1 MHNQIPEGSMMSK
14 LSTFAMVA
22 IVALGAAAC
31 GGDSPTGGNNNP
43 PPPAP
48 PPPGGTVIINLTAGL
63 RFVPAEVTIAPGTTV
78 RWVYQGGGGHTV
90 TPGNAGQD
98 GVWARQ
104 VMNGGGQTFEHTFNV
119 GGQTYDYFCE
129 PHELQGMTG
138 RVIVQ

>member
-1 MHNQIPEGSMMSK
+1 MRNR
-14 LSTFAMVA
+14 LSVLATAAV
-22 IVALGAAAC
+22 IALATAAC
-31 GGDSPTGGNNNP
+31 GSSDPTGGNNP
-43 PPPAP
+43 PPPP
-48 PPPGGTVIINLTAGL
+48 PPPDPPAGTVIINLTAGL
-63 RFVPAEVTIAPGTTV
+63 RFDPAEVTIAAGTTV

-90 TPGNAGQD
+90 TPRDAGQD

-104 VMNGGGQTFEHTFNV
+104 VMNGGGQVFEHTFNV